1 MVVFSQ
7 LRSFRLKKN
16 FAAFSAF
23 ALGIASLAH
32 AQAAAPSKVA
42 IIHVQNAILQTKDGQ
57 KAQGDLNTKFTP
69 KKSQLEKK
77 QNDILALQEQMKKG
91 SATMSDDAKNKIARD
106 IDANQKSLQRDSE
119 DFESDVQ
126 QEEGK
131 IMQDLGQKMMDVI
144 IKYATQNGF
153 SMVVDVSNP
162 QTPVLWAD
170 PSVDITNEIIKLYDQ
185 AHPGTGGAS
194 APAAAKPTG
203 APPTAAPKPPA
214 APPQT
219 KKQ

>member
-1 MVVFSQ
+1 
-7 LRSFRLKKN
+7 LKKN
-16 FAAFSAF
+16 FVAFSAF
-23 ALGIASLAH
+23 ALGIASLAN
-32 AQAAAPSKVA
+32 AQAAASSKVA

-57 KAQGDLNTKFTP
+57 KAQGDLNAKFTP

-194 APAAAKPTG
+194 APAATKPAIT
-203 APPTAAPKPPA
+203 PPTAGAPKPPA

>member
-1 MVVFSQ
+1 
-7 LRSFRLKKN
+7 LKKN
-16 FAAFSAF
+16 FVVFSAI
-23 ALGIASLAH
+23 ALGMAALAH

-57 KAQGDLNTKFTP
+57 KAQSELNTKFTP
-69 KKSQLEKK
+69 KKSAIEKK
-77 QNDILALQEQMKKG
+77 QADIAALQEQMKKG
-91 SATMSDDAKNKIARD
+91 SATMSDDAKSKIARD

-131 IMQDLGQKMMDVI
+131 IMQELGQKMMDVI

-185 AHPGTGGAS
+185 AHPGTGGA
-194 APAAAKPTG
+194 APAATKPANPPTG
-203 APPTAAPKPPA
+203 TAKPPA
-214 APPQT
+214 APPPQT

>member
-1 MVVFSQ
+1 
-7 LRSFRLKKN
+7 LKKN
-16 FAAFSAF
+16 FVLFSAF

-32 AQAAAPSKVA
+32 AQAAASSKVA

-57 KAQGDLNTKFTP
+57 KAQGDLNAKFTP

-77 QNDILALQEQMKKG
+77 QNDILALQDQMKKG
-91 SATMSDDAKNKIARD
+91 SATMSDDAKNKIARE
-106 IDANQKSLQRDSE
+106 IDANQKGLQRESE

-185 AHPGTGGAS
+185 AHPGTGAS
-194 APAAAKPTG
+194 APTAAKPTN
-203 APPTAAPKPPA
+203 PPAAAPKPPA

>member
-1 MVVFSQ
+1 M
-7 LRSFRLKKN
+7 LL
-16 FAAFSAF
+16 SAF
-23 ALGIASLAH
+23 VLGVAALAH
-32 AQAAAPSKVA
+32 AQAAASSKVA

-57 KAQGDLNTKFTP
+57 KAQGDLNSKFTP
-69 KKSQLEKK
+69 KKTALEKK
-77 QNDILALQEQMKKG
+77 QQDIAALQEQMKKG

-185 AHPGTGGAS
+185 AHPGSGGAS
-194 APAAAKPTG
+194 APSAAKPAG
-203 APPTAAPKPPA
+203 LAPATAKPPV
-214 APPQT
+214 PPPAT